1 MSASPP
7 IQTESIPLEDQ
18 ATAAAGST
26 DTLNGRPPSPPTQE
40 QAPSIQWRGLRRKL
54 RPLRGVIF
62 AWVAFSV
69 FSVIFSAF
77 VVYVLLRGNVR
88 VGGVTF
94 DASTSNLLVSI
105 FSQISVILGDALIR
119 DLLGVIRLA
128 LAKRDRGVSAL
139 TYFVIG
145 PASAWTEAARHA
157 VLTKFYRLNLWCDFS
172 SDYEEVRGKEIPSHS
187 MPVQA
192 QFDYHFAPTNT
203 NMTVYAGLIPIR
215 IVVVDSPLL
224 TTADLSMYFYSL
236 TSSLLLDSRYAIQH
250 RFPGCSQ
257 EGCRSILLPG
267 GLETA
272 RQYNPLL
279 KHTVFEGGIF
289 DGADSIQIEHAPGML
304 ATFERLPADFSFDPA
319 GCTYAGER
327 INNTLVM
334 CAQQLGQSLAV
345 GVKEHPHGRL
355 NNFDVPGWAACPIKE
370 YSARDCSPEVTWT
383 SGPIQYSTNVSV
395 YEQYTRTTYNRNNFS
410 IVNTELTSPVGES
423 QITLKEDEYR
433 RIFRKV
439 LNANTTRRSDLSNMD
454 ALVHSITWLHRT
466 YDNSFPDDQQ
476 SVLTSLHNFIGVSLQ
491 FMVTAV
497 QFANYTVNVG
507 GGTDT
512 TLALPDSMV
521 TSAVSGRSMQKLS
534 IQHWTGVIFIVTE
547 GLIIVFTALA
557 ILLILWGVERLPD
570 KSATAEIDILRNTN
584 DMRAAPQR
592 HIRRWGW
599 WPFRRAG
606 NEVELEVP
614 QLEERERFLDMAQT
628 LAQDEPS
635 LTQPRSLWGRLRRV
649 LRHAMD
655 KERDLLQWVVFLHST
670 PDIETEEVEV
680 EDSHGT
686 LEDDVAPTS
695 SS

>member
-1 MSASPP
+1 M
-7 IQTESIPLEDQ
+7 
-18 ATAAAGST
+18 
-26 DTLNGRPPSPPTQE
+26 
-40 QAPSIQWRGLRRKL
+40 
-54 RPLRGVIF
+54 
-62 AWVAFSV
+62 
-69 FSVIFSAF
+69 
-77 VVYVLLRGNVR
+77 
-88 VGGVTF
+88 
-94 DASTSNLLVSI
+94 
-105 FSQISVILGDALIR
+105 
-119 DLLGVIRLA
+119 
-128 LAKRDRGVSAL
+128 
-139 TYFVIG
+139 
-145 PASAWTEAARHA
+145 A
-157 VLTKFYRLNLWCDFS
+157 V
-172 SDYEEVRGKEIPSHS
+172 EI
-187 MPVQA
+187 
-192 QFDYHFAPTNT
+192 
-203 NMTVYAGLIPIR
+203 TV
-215 IVVVDSPLL
+215 
-224 TTADLSMYFYSL
+224 MF
-236 TSSLLLDSRYAIQH
+236 Q
-250 RFPGCSQ
+250 
-257 EGCRSILLPG
+257 
-267 GLETA
+267 
-272 RQYNPLL
+272 
-279 KHTVFEGGIF
+279 
-289 DGADSIQIEHAPGML
+289 
-304 ATFERLPADFSFDPA
+304 
-319 GCTYAGER
+319 
-327 INNTLVM
+327 
-334 CAQQLGQSLAV
+334 
-345 GVKEHPHGRL
+345 
-355 NNFDVPGWAACPIKE
+355 GWAACPIKE

-395 YEQYTRTTYNRNNFS
+395 FEQYTRTTYNRNNFS

-592 HIRRWGW
+592 YIRRWGW
-599 WPFRRAG
+599 WPFLRAG
-606 NEVELEVP
+606 NEVEPGVP
-614 QLEERERFLDMAQT
+614 DLEERERFLNMAQT
-628 LAQDEPS
+628 LAQNEPS
-635 LTQPRSLWGRLRRV
+635 PTQPSSLRGWIRRV
-649 LRHAMD
+649 FRDTMD
-655 KERDLLQWVVFLHST
+655 KERELLQWVVFLPNT
-670 PDIETEEVEV
+670 PDIETEVVEV

-686 LEDDVAPTS
+686 PEDDAVSTS

>member
-7 IQTESIPLEDQ
+7 IQGESIPLEDQ
-18 ATAAAGST
+18 ANAAAGST
-26 DTLNGRPPSPPTQE
+26 DTLNGRPLSPPTQE
-40 QAPSIQWRGLRRKL
+40 QAPSIRWRDLKRKL

-157 VLTKFYRLNLWCDFS
+157 VLTKFYGLNLWCDFS
-172 SDYEEVRGKEIPSHS
+172 SGYEEVRGKEAPSHL

-215 IVVVDSPLL
+215 IAVVDSPLL

-257 EGCRSILLPG
+257 GCRSILLPG

-272 RQYNPLL
+272 RRYDPLL
-279 KHTVFEGGIF
+279 KHTVFEGGTF

-319 GCTYAGER
+319 GCTYTGER

-345 GVKEHPHGRL
+345 G
-355 NNFDVPGWAACPIKE
+355 WAACPIKE
-370 YSARDCSPEVTWT
+370 YSARECSPEVTWT

-395 YEQYTRTTYNRNNFS
+395 FEQYTRTTYNRNNFS
-410 IVNTELTSPVGES
+410 IVNTEMTSPVGES

-507 GGTDT
+507 GNTDT
-512 TLALPDSMV
+512 SLALPDSMV

-584 DMRAAPQR
+584 GMRAAPQR

-599 WPFRRAG
+599 WPFLRAG
-606 NEVELEVP
+606 NEVEPGVP
-614 QLEERERFLDMAQT
+614 DLEESERFLDMAQI
-628 LAQDEPS
+628 LAQNEPS
-635 LTQPRSLWGRLRRV
+635 PTQPRSFWGPMRRV
-649 LRHAMD
+649 FRGTMD
-655 KERDLLQWVVFLHST
+655 KERELLQWVVFLPDT
-670 PDIETEEVEV
+670 PDTETEAVEV
-680 EDSHGT
+680 EDSHEILRSDAG
-686 LEDDVAPTS
+686 LTS
-695 SS
+695 TS

>member
-7 IQTESIPLEDQ
+7 IPTESIALEDQ
-18 ATAAAGST
+18 ANAAAGST
-26 DTLNGRPPSPPTQE
+26 DTLNGHPPSPPTQE
-40 QAPSIQWRGLRRKL
+40 QAPSIQWEDLKHKL
-54 RPLRGVIF
+54 GPLRGVIL
-62 AWVAFSV
+62 AWVAFSI

-77 VVYVLLRGNVR
+77 VVYVLLRGHVR

-128 LAKRDRGVSAL
+128 LAKRHRGVSAL

-172 SDYEEVRGKEIPSHS
+172 KEIPSHL

-215 IVVVDSPLL
+215 ILVVDSPFL

-236 TSSLLLDSRYAIQH
+236 VSSLLLDSRYAIQH
-250 RFPGCSQ
+250 QFPGCSQ
-257 EGCRSILLPG
+257 EGCRSMLLPG

-272 RQYNPLL
+272 RQYDPLL
-279 KHTVFEGGIF
+279 KHTVFEGGSF
-289 DGADSIQIEHAPGML
+289 DDAESIQIEHAPGML
-304 ATFERLPADFSFDPA
+304 ATFQRLPADFSFDPA

-345 GVKEHPHGRL
+345 G
-355 NNFDVPGWAACPIKE
+355 WAACPLKE

-395 YEQYTRTTYNRNNFS
+395 FEQYTRTTYNRNNFS

-497 QFANYTVNVG
+497 QFANYTVDARG
-507 GGTDT
+507 DT
-512 TLALPDSMV
+512 ETLALPDQMV
-521 TSAVSGRSMQKLS
+521 TSAVSGRSMQKLT
-534 IQHWTGVIFIVTE
+534 IQHWTGIIFIVTE

-570 KSATAEIDILRNTN
+570 KSTTAEIDILRNTS
-584 DMRAAPQR
+584 DMRAVPQR
-592 HIRRWGW
+592 LVRRWGW
-599 WPFRRAG
+599 LPFRRAG
-606 NEVELEVP
+606 NEVAPELP
-614 QLEERERFLDMAQT
+614 PEEDRETFLDMART

-635 LTQPRSLWGRLRRV
+635 PTQPRSLWGRIRRV
-649 LRHAMD
+649 FRNTMD
-655 KERDLLQWVVFLHST
+655 KERDLLRWVVYL
-670 PDIETEEVEV
+670 PDAPDMETEVVDV
-680 EDSHGT
+680 EDSHEYV
-686 LEDDVAPTS
+686 EDQAVPTS

>member
-18 ATAAAGST
+18 ATAAA
-26 DTLNGRPPSPPTQE
+26 
-40 QAPSIQWRGLRRKL
+40 
-54 RPLRGVIF
+54 GVIF

-105 FSQISVILGDALIR
+105 LSQISVILGDALIR

-157 VLTKFYRLNLWCDFS
+157 VLTKFYRLNLWCDFRVVLPIMGLALGS
-172 SDYEEVRGKEIPSHS
+172 VIKF
-187 MPVQA
+187 QA

-224 TTADLSMYFYSL
+224 TTADLSI
-236 TSSLLLDSRYAIQH
+236 TDSPGAPRKAAGRYCY
-250 RFPGCSQ
+250 R
-257 EGCRSILLPG
+257 

-345 GVKEHPHGRL
+345 G
-355 NNFDVPGWAACPIKE
+355 WAACPIKE

-410 IVNTELTSPVGES
+410 IVNTELTSPS
-423 QITLKEDEYR
+423 
-433 RIFRKV
+433 
-439 LNANTTRRSDLSNMD
+439 AN
-454 ALVHSITWLHRT
+454 
-466 YDNSFPDDQQ
+466 
-476 SVLTSLHNFIGVSLQ
+476 
-491 FMVTAV
+491 
-497 QFANYTVNVG
+497 
-507 GGTDT
+507 
-512 TLALPDSMV
+512 
-521 TSAVSGRSMQKLS
+521 
-534 IQHWTGVIFIVTE
+534 
-547 GLIIVFTALA
+547 
-557 ILLILWGVERLPD
+557 
-570 KSATAEIDILRNTN
+570 
-584 DMRAAPQR
+584 
-592 HIRRWGW
+592 
-599 WPFRRAG
+599 
-606 NEVELEVP
+606 
-614 QLEERERFLDMAQT
+614 
-628 LAQDEPS
+628 
-635 LTQPRSLWGRLRRV
+635 PR
-649 LRHAMD
+649 
-655 KERDLLQWVVFLHST
+655 
-670 PDIETEEVEV
+670 
-680 EDSHGT
+680 
-686 LEDDVAPTS
+686 
-695 SS
+695 